1 MFLNYKYLLKTSS
14 SSIINSFSATTAKT
28 ELTLNILTYQ
38 SVFIDK
44 ELFGSDSQVKSLVVL
59 KDQSIASASN
69 GEIKLW
75 SSVDDSLLRTIDSGH
90 IINSMIVMEDGVLIS
105 AGLDARIIIWNV
117 TIGFK
122 IRVLKGH
129 FKAIYCLAVLNEEN
143 FASGSADTSIIIWNS
158 NTGQQLK
165 KLKETNCWVWS
176 LAALDKH
183 KLAFASYDH
192 NIKIFDINSNKESK
206 QLIGHQSEVTCLL
219 ELTDNRLASG
229 SADSSI
235 RIWDTQKAIALH
247 ELKGHTETVS
257 SLVLL
262 KDGITLIS
270 ASLDA
275 TIRMWDIKTGQL
287 IKIIERKLEN
297 KPQEGCLALALL
309 EDGRLISGWEDK
321 SVIIWQLKSIQ

>member
-75 SSVDDSLLRTIDSGH
+75 SSVDD
-90 IINSMIVMEDGVLIS
+90 
-105 AGLDARIIIWNV
+105 
-117 TIGFK
+117 
-122 IRVLKGH
+122 
-129 FKAIYCLAVLNEEN
+129 LAVLNEEN

-183 KLAFASYDH
+183 KLAFASYNH